1 MKAKYDREGDILS
14 LFFQDVKGQ
23 RNTGVELNDNVIL
36 YFNPDTEKALCLIII
51 DYSKMIARTD
61 SGEWKAFPL
70 SGLSKLPPEVRAIV
84 LRILKSPPVNE
95 FLTVEET
102 YSGYVRQ
109 PFLKKVQAAIS

>member
-23 RNTGVELNDNVIL
+23 RNTGIELNDNIVL
-36 YFNPDTEKALCLIII
+36 YFNPDTEEALCLILI

-61 SGEWKAFPL
+61 GGESKAFSL
-70 SGLSKLPPEVRAIV
+70 SGLSKLSPEIRATV
-84 LRILKSPPVNE
+84 LRILRSAPVDA
-95 FLTVEET
+95 FLAVEEV

-109 PFLKKVQAAIS
+109 PFLQQVHTVAS